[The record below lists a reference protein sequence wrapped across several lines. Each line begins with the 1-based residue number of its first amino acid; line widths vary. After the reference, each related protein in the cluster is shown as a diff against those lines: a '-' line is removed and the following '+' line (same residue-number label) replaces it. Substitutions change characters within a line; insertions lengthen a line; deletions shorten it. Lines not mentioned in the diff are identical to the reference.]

1 MNATDVLIFNC
12 CCYLTCIVH
21 SPNSC
26 LFLVDSP
33 RIYTSTNPWR
43 LTASFKAVSSTREEY
58 LAVIDHLKAVIPV
71 SKGKRRPK
79 NEQNHADLIHRLEQ
93 RIGTIDQ
100 EINVSLPILPTI
112 PSFLSPV
119 IQTIFINSRS
129 TFPSTFFLRLLGFPC
144 I

>member
-1 MNATDVLIFNC
+1 VNATDVLIFKC

-58 LAVIDHLKAVIPV
+58 LAVIDHLKAVLPV

-100 EINVSLPILPTI
+100 EINVSLHAVYY
-112 PSFLSPV
+112 SFLSIPS
-119 IQTIFINSRS
+119 QPFSSTLDLHFPLRS
-129 TFPSTFFLRLLGFPC
+129 FYACWVFHA
-144 I
+144 